1 MNLKEYQEL
10 CKKTAKKFDDD
21 KEILT
26 WNLEILSGVFLYVT
40 VYRNIYILI

>member
-26 WNLEILSGVFLYVT
+26 WDLEILSEYFYMLQYT
-40 VYRNIYILI
+40 ETFIY